1 MVTLSVRSRPLRP
14 RTPTPLTWSVCHTVL
29 SECDFSVRGD
39 PSAETPAVRH
49 TGSCQSATSP
59 QPRSPCRHTRSP
71 QAAHDPRTPARRL
84 GSSPSASLWP
94 AAWPGATLTRGG
106 DLAGAVRPRG
116 RATRPER
123 PRQLRLRV
131 RRAPPGRGRAE
142 PSERASERAI
152 EPGRAGPGAAP
163 RERPEAPRPRPT
175 DRPTDRRPASPR
187 PAARAGYLAALL
199 LPAAGRRPR
208 KVPCPSAR
216 CPGPRRCP

>member
-1 MVTLSVRSRPLRP
+1 MSVRSRPLRP
-14 RTPTPLTWSVCHTVL
+14 SPPTPLTWSVCHTVL

-123 PRQLRLRV
+123 PRQLPLRV

-142 PSERASERAI
+142 PSERAIDRAG
-152 EPGRAGPGAAP
+152 PGRAGGGAQGEAGGPAP
-163 RERPEAPRPRPT
+163 TT
-175 DRPTDRRPASPR
+175 DRPTDRPEAGVPEARSPR
-187 PAARAGYLAALL
+187 RLPGRLAAPSRWEATQEGPVSLS
-199 LPAAGRRPR
+199 PMPR
-208 KVPCPSAR
+208 APPMS
-216 CPGPRRCP
+216 